1 MSPGFFAPEGSNQHA
16 GESSGPGTRQPH
28 PSAPTAGAPGAP
40 HLHPSAPTAGA
51 PGTPH
56 LHPSAPTAGA
66 PGTPH
71 LHPSAPTAGAPGTP
85 HLERRIGLA
94 SAVSLNMMY
103 MIGVGPF
110 ITLPLIVAAM
120 GGSQALLGWLLGAA
134 IAVCD
139 GLVWAELGAAMPE
152 AGGSYTFLREIY
164 GREGAGRFASFLY
177 IFQLGFS
184 APLSM
189 ATGCIGFAEFASF
202 LVPGLRQPL
211 FAAWPNGAHWTNV
224 LAAGAVAVIVGMLY
238 RDIQA
243 ILRTA
248 WVLWAGVMA
257 AMGIVLIAG
266 FTHFHP
272 ALLHIPPH
280 AFSFSPGFFAGLGS
294 ATLIA
299 TYDYWG
305 YYNVCFLG
313 GEIRDPGRTIPR
325 AIIISI
331 AVVAALYIAMNVS
344 VLGVIPARQMGR
356 TVVAEMVARTLG
368 PRAAVLIA
376 CLIMWTAFSS
386 VFALLMGYSRVPYA
400 AALDG
405 NYFRIFAHLHP
416 KRNFPDFALLA
427 LGGVAAVFCF
437 LRLAQVIAALVVIRI
452 VLQYLLQ
459 QVGVILLR
467 VRRPDLPRPFRIW
480 FYPLPPLLALAGF
493 LFILFSRPE
502 SRRDLLYALAI
513 ALAGSI
519 LYLMR
524 AQKRHEWPFR
534 IRPADA
540 R

>member
-1 MSPGFFAPEGSNQHA
+1 MVSEPVAPGGSGGGAGAARPEPVLVVPAAASPGGP
-16 GESSGPGTRQPH
+16 SS
-28 PSAPTAGAPGAP
+28 A
-40 HLHPSAPTAGA
+40 
-51 PGTPH
+51 
-56 LHPSAPTAGA
+56 
-66 PGTPH
+66 
-71 LHPSAPTAGAPGTP
+71 P

-120 GGSQALLGWLLGAA
+120 GGSQALLGWLLGAL

-152 AGGSYTFLREIY
+152 AGGSYAFLREIY
-164 GREGAGRFASFLY
+164 GREGAGGFFSFLY

-184 APLSM
+184 APLSI
-189 ATGCIGFAEFASF
+189 ASGCIGFAEFASF
-202 LVPGLRQPL
+202 LIPGLRLPI
-211 FAAWPNGAHWTNV
+211 FAVWSNGPHWTSV
-224 LAAGAVAVIVGMLY
+224 LAAGACAAIVGMLY
-238 RDIQA
+238 RDINA

-257 AMGIVLIAG
+257 AMAIVLFAG
-266 FTHFHP
+266 LTHFHP
-272 ALLHIPPH
+272 ALLRMSSHP
-280 AFSFSPGFFAGLGS
+280 FSFSPAFFAGLGS

-313 GEIRDPGRTIPR
+313 GEIRNPGRTIPR
-325 AIIISI
+325 AVLISI
-331 AVVAALYIAMNVS
+331 AVVAVLYIAMNVS
-344 VLGVIPARQMGR
+344 VLGVIPAQGMGR

-368 PRAAVLIA
+368 PGPAVVIVF
-376 CLIMWTAFSS
+376 LIMWTAFSS

-405 NYFRIFAHLHP
+405 NYFRFFAHLHP
-416 KRNFPDFALLA
+416 KRNFPDFSLLA
-427 LGGVAAVFCF
+427 LGAVAAVFCF

-459 QVGVILLR
+459 QVGVIVLR

-480 FYPLPPLLALAGF
+480 LYPLPPLLALAGF
-493 LFILFSRPE
+493 LFILFSRAQGLH
-502 SRRDLLYALAI
+502 DLLYAGAI
-513 ALAGSI
+513 ALAGGI
-519 LYLMR
+519 LYLLR
-524 AQKRHEWPFR
+524 ARKRHEWPFKMEEPEMR
-534 IRPADA
+534 
-540 R
+540 

>member
-1 MSPGFFAPEGSNQHA
+1 MVPQPVAPGGSEESRGGAQPDSQA
-16 GESSGPGTRQPH
+16 GT
-28 PSAPTAGAPGAP
+28 AAAGAPGV
-40 HLHPSAPTAGA
+40 
-51 PGTPH
+51 
-56 LHPSAPTAGA
+56 
-66 PGTPH
+66 
-71 LHPSAPTAGAPGTP
+71 P

-120 GGSQALLGWLLGAA
+120 GGSQALLGWLLGAL
-134 IAVCD
+134 IAACD

-152 AGGSYTFLREIY
+152 AGGSYAFLREIY
-164 GREGAGRFASFLY
+164 GREGAGRFFSFLY

-184 APLSM
+184 APLSI
-189 ATGCIGFAEFASF
+189 ASGCIGFAEFASF
-202 LVPGLRQPL
+202 LFPALRTPI
-211 FAAWPNGAHWTNV
+211 FAMWPNGAHWTNV
-224 LAAGAVAVIVGMLY
+224 LAAGACAVIVGMLY

-248 WVLWAGVMA
+248 WVLWVGVMA
-257 AMGIVLIAG
+257 AMTTVLVAG

-272 ALLHIPPH
+272 ALLQVSPH
-280 AFSFSPGFFAGLGS
+280 AFSFSAAFFAGLGS

-313 GEIRDPGRTIPR
+313 GEVRNPGKTIPR
-325 AIIISI
+325 AVLISI
-331 AVVAALYIAMNVS
+331 AVVAVLYMAMNVS
-344 VLGVIPARQMGR
+344 VLGVIPAHQMGR

-368 PRAAVLIA
+368 SRAGVLIA

-416 KRNFPDFALLA
+416 KRNFPDFSLIA
-427 LGGVAAVFCF
+427 LGAVAAVFCF
-437 LRLAQVIAALVVIRI
+437 LRLGQVIAALVVIRI

-459 QVGVILLR
+459 QVGVMVLR
-467 VRRPDLPRPFRIW
+467 VRQPDMPRPFRIW
-480 FYPLPPLLALAGF
+480 LYPLPPLLALAGF
-493 LFILFSRPE
+493 LFILFSRADAVKNL
-502 SRRDLLYALAI
+502 SWAGAI
-513 ALAGSI
+513 ALAGTV
-519 LYLMR
+519 LYLIR
-524 AQKRHEWPFR
+524 ARKRREWPFR
-534 IRPADA
+534 MGPADA

>member
-1 MSPGFFAPEGSNQHA
+1 MAVA
-16 GESSGPGTRQPH
+16 G
-28 PSAPTAGAPGAP
+28 GAAQ
-40 HLHPSAPTAGA
+40 
-51 PGTPH
+51 
-56 LHPSAPTAGA
+56 
-66 PGTPH
+66 
-71 LHPSAPTAGAPGTP
+71 P

-94 SAVSLNMMY
+94 SAVALNMMY

-120 GGSQALLGWLLGAA
+120 GGSQALLGWLLGAL
-134 IAVCD
+134 IAACD

-152 AGGSYTFLREIY
+152 AGGSYAFLREIY
-164 GREGAGRFASFLY
+164 GREGAGRFVSFLY

-184 APLSM
+184 APLSI
-189 ATGCIGFAEFASF
+189 ASGCIGFAEFASF
-202 LVPGLRQPL
+202 LAPGLAHPL
-211 FAAWPNGAHWTNV
+211 FAAWPGGPHWTNV
-224 LAAGAVAVIVGMLY
+224 LAAGAVAIIVGMLY
-238 RDIQA
+238 RDIRA

-257 AMGIVLIAG
+257 ALAIVLIAG
-266 FTHFHP
+266 FSHLHP
-272 ALLHIPPH
+272 ALLRMPPH
-280 AFSFSPGFFAGLGS
+280 ALSLSPAFFAGLGS

-313 GEIRDPGRTIPR
+313 GEIRNPGKTIPR
-325 AIIISI
+325 AVLASI
-331 AVVAALYIAMNVS
+331 AAVAVLYIAMNVS
-344 VLGVIPARQMGR
+344 VLGVIPAHQMAR

-368 PRAAVLIA
+368 PAWAVGIA

-416 KRNFPDFALLA
+416 KRNFPDFSLLA
-427 LGGVAAVFCF
+427 LGAVAMVFCF
-437 LRLAQVIAALVVIRI
+437 LRLTQVIAALVVIRI

-459 QVGVILLR
+459 QVGVMVLR

-480 FYPLPPLLALAGF
+480 LYPLPPLAALGGF
-493 LFILFSRPE
+493 LFILFSRPQAM
-502 SRRDLLYALAI
+502 RYLVYAVVI
-513 ALAGSI
+513 GLAGSL
-519 LYLMR
+519 LYLVR
-524 AQKRHEWPFR
+524 ARRRDEWPFR
-534 IRPADA
+534 LGSSNA

>member
-1 MSPGFFAPEGSNQHA
+1 MAAEPVEPARPD
-16 GESSGPGTRQPH
+16 SSGAD
-28 PSAPTAGAPGAP
+28 S
-40 HLHPSAPTAGA
+40 
-51 PGTPH
+51 
-56 LHPSAPTAGA
+56 
-66 PGTPH
+66 
-71 LHPSAPTAGAPGTP
+71 GAPGTP

-94 SAVSLNMMY
+94 SAVTLNMMY

-134 IAVCD
+134 IAACD

-152 AGGSYTFLREIY
+152 AGGSYAFLREIY
-164 GREGAGRFASFLY
+164 GRESAGRFVSFLY

-184 APLSM
+184 APLSI
-189 ATGCIGFAEFASF
+189 ASGCIGFAEFASYLF
-202 LVPGLRQPL
+202 PGLRNPL
-211 FAAWPNGAHWTNV
+211 IAAWPNGVHWTSV
-224 LAAGAVAVIVGMLY
+224 FAGL
-238 RDIQA
+238 
-243 ILRTA
+243 
-248 WVLWAGVMA
+248 
-257 AMGIVLIAG
+257 
-266 FTHFHP
+266 THLHP
-272 ALLHIPPH
+272 ALLQVSPH
-280 AFSFSPGFFAGLGS
+280 AFSFTPAFFAGLGS

-313 GEIRDPGRTIPR
+313 GEIRNPGKTIPR
-325 AIIISI
+325 AILISI
-331 AVVAALYIAMNVS
+331 AVVAVLYIAMNIS
-344 VLGVIPARQMGR
+344 VLGVIPAHQMSR

-405 NYFRIFAHLHP
+405 NYFRVFAHLHP
-416 KRNFPDFALLA
+416 KRNFPDFSLLA
-427 LGGVAAVFCF
+427 LGGVAMLFCF

-459 QVGVILLR
+459 QLGVIVLR
-467 VRRPDLPRPFRIW
+467 VRRPDMPRPFRMW
-480 FYPLPPLLALAGF
+480 LYPLPPLAALAGF
-493 LFILFSRPE
+493 LVILFSRTQGM
-502 SRRDLLYALAI
+502 RDLIYAAAI

-519 LYLMR
+519 LYLLR
-524 AQKRHEWPFR
+524 ARRRHEWPFR
-534 IRPADA
+534 IEPSEA